1 MVYRILRKLG
11 FLIASLSFCCVGT
24 EDVRGLIFGIVGI
37 AGLLLIVFSNK
48 MLRINYERRK
58 LDRKIAERRAKAIEE
73 SNCTCDDYNNACC
86 KAV

>member
-11 FLIASLSFCCVGT
+11 FLIASVSFCCVGT
-24 EDVRGLIFGIVGI
+24 EDVRGLIFGIIGI
-37 AGLLLIVFSNK
+37 AGLLLIVFSSK

-73 SNCTCDDYNNACC
+73 SNCTCDDCNNACC

>member
-1 MVYRILRKLG
+1 MAYRILRKLG

>member
-11 FLIASLSFCCVGT
+11 FLIASVSFCCVGT

-37 AGLLLIVFSNK
+37 AGLLLIVFSSK

-73 SNCTCDDYNNACC
+73 SNRTCDDCNNACC

>member
-48 MLRINYERRK
+48 MLSINYERRK

-73 SNCTCDDYNNACC
+73 SNCTCVDCNNACC
-86 KAV
+86 KAM

>member
-24 EDVRGLIFGIVGI
+24 EDVRGLIFGIIGI
-37 AGLLLIVFSNK
+37 AGLLLIVFSNN
-48 MLRINYERRK
+48 MLRINYERRE

-73 SNCTCDDYNNACC
+73 SNCTCDDCDNACC
-86 KAV
+86 KSV

>member
-11 FLIASLSFCCVGT
+11 FLIASLSFCFVGT
-24 EDVRGLIFGIVGI
+24 EDVRGLAFGIIGI

-73 SNCTCDDYNNACC
+73 SNCTCDDCNNACC
-86 KAV
+86 KTV

>member
-11 FLIASLSFCCVGT
+11 FLIASVSFCCVGT
-24 EDVRGLIFGIVGI
+24 EDIRGLIFGIIGI
-37 AGLLLIVFSNK
+37 SGLLLIVFANK

-58 LDRKIAERRAKAIEE
+58 LDRKIAERRAKSVEE
-73 SNCTCDDYNNACC
+73 SNCACNDCNNACC

>member
-37 AGLLLIVFSNK
+37 AGLLLIVFFNN

-73 SNCTCDDYNNACC
+73 SNCTCDDCDNACC
-86 KAV
+86 KTS

>member
-11 FLIASLSFCCVGT
+11 FLIASVSFCCVGT

-48 MLRINYERRK
+48 MLRVNYERRK

-73 SNCTCDDYNNACC
+73 SNCNCDDYNNACC

>member
-11 FLIASLSFCCVGT
+11 FLIASVSFCCVGT
-24 EDVRGLIFGIVGI
+24 EDVRGLVFGIVGI

-58 LDRKIAERRAKAIEE
+58 LDRKIAERRAKAVEE
-73 SNCTCDDYNNACC
+73 SNCTCDDCNNACR

>member
-11 FLIASLSFCCVGT
+11 FLIASVSFCCVGT

-48 MLRINYERRK
+48 MLRSNYERRK

>member
-1 MVYRILRKLG
+1 MVYRFLRKLG
-11 FLIASLSFCCVGT
+11 FLIASVSFCCVGT

-37 AGLLLIVFSNK
+37 AGLLLIVFSSK

-58 LDRKIAERRAKAIEE
+58 LDEKIAERRAKAIEE
-73 SNCTCDDYNNACC
+73 SNCTCDDCNDACC

>member
-37 AGLLLIVFSNK
+37 TGLLLIVFSIK
-48 MLRINYERRK
+48 MLRINCERRK

-73 SNCTCDDYNNACC
+73 SNCTCDDCHDACF
-86 KAV
+86 KAM